1 MMKGTLVT
9 VSRDSTTGRN
19 YAIYLI
25 KYRAALWI
33 ATFDT
38 DHQMIVQVQEA
49 TLSEERLPDQVRQ
62 AVREWL
68 L

>member
-1 MMKGTLVT
+1 MKGTLITVT
-9 VSRDSTTGRN
+9 KDEATGLD

-25 KYRAALWI
+25 KDKNGLWI
-33 ATFDT
+33 ATFDVG
-38 DHQMIVQVQEA
+38 HGMIVQVQA
-49 TLSEERLPDQVRQ
+49 LTLSEERIPEPVGK